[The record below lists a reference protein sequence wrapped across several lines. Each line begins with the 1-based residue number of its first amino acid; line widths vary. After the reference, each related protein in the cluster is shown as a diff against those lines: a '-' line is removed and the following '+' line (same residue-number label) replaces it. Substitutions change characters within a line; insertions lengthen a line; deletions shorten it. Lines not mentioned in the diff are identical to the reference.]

1 MWRWNRLLIVPYG
14 IETQFR
20 TSCPLKCYQLLIVPY
35 GIETS
40 LTNIN
45 TERPGLLIVPY
56 GIETDEGY
64 DGCGREELLI
74 VPYGI
79 ETPKRVFRLSVTNAF
94 NRTLW
99 N

>member
-1 MWRWNRLLIVPYG
+1 MELKLG
-14 IETQFR
+14 FR
-20 TSCPLKCYQLLIVPY
+20 ACVFFRNLLLIVPY

-40 LTNIN
+40 TFRRNLY
-45 TERPGLLIVPY
+45 VS
-56 GIETDEGY
+56 
-64 DGCGREELLI
+64 ELLI

-79 ETPKRVFRLSVTNAF
+79 ETGLSLTSLSSRDSF